1 MFRQVTVGEDLNK
14 KAMKENYQAAVARLE
29 GIRDTA
35 AGMSQAEA
43 LDALSDLAVIQL
55 RTLKVLREL
64 LA

>member
-14 KAMKENYQAAVARLE
+14 KDMKENYQAAVARLE

-43 LDALSDLAVIQL
+43 LDALHDLAVIQL
-55 RTLKVLREL
+55 RTLKVLKDL